1 MRLRNLFA
9 TLSAIALLV
18 APATSAAAAP
28 IRPVS
33 PDADF
38 LIAVHQANLTQIKAG
53 KIAAKKGGSA
63 TVRDLGQQFVTFHRK
78 LDAQVKKAAHTVDVR
93 LPDSPNS
100 EQTTLLRQ
108 YKTASTAEFDTLFVG
123 SQILAHQRAF
133 KMAQIAVDTGTN
145 PAVKHIVATATP
157 VVQKHYAALQQ
168 MGGAAQQ

>member
-1 MRLRNLFA
+1 MRLRNIIA
-9 TLSAIALLV
+9 TLSAIILLV
-18 APATSAAAAP
+18 TPAATAAAAP
-28 IRPVS
+28 VRPVS

-53 KIAAKKGGSA
+53 KIAAKKGESA

-78 LDAQVKKAAHTVDVR
+78 LDAQVKKTARTVEVR

-100 EQTTLLRQ
+100 EQTSLIRQ
-108 YKTASTAEFDTLFVG
+108 YKAASTAEFDTLFVA

-133 KMAQIAVDTGTN
+133 KMAQVAVDTGTN
-145 PAVKHIVATATP
+145 PSVKSIVATATP

-168 MGGAAQQ
+168 MDDAAEQ